1 MDLKIHPI
9 DIDPAQPFFGDLLNR
24 KDEVDNLTLI
34 VNNLN
39 SPAVIA
45 VNSGWGTGKTTFI
58 KMWAA
63 NLKLQGTASLYF
75 NAWNTDF
82 AANPL
87 VAFLGEMN
95 KGLQDLIGRNPIAN
109 KAWSQAKKFG
119 MQIAKRGL
127 PALIKIGTAG
137 VIDADKIV
145 EDEVAKVL
153 DGLAGDALK
162 VYEDH
167 KSAIKNFKESL
178 EIIVHESSRNTPVVI
193 FVDELDRCRPNY
205 ALDLL
210 ERIKHLFDVKGLIF
224 VLAMDRTQLG
234 HSIKA
239 IYGNGLD
246 ADGYLRRFI
255 DLDYTLRKPD
265 IGNYITNICQVLG
278 IDGFFKLRSQNSALS
293 NDWQHLYETLELLAK
308 AYKLSLRE
316 TEQLLTRI
324 NLVFCATKENQYI
337 YPALLAFLIVV
348 REKNREIYEEY
359 ILENGSAGSAI
370 THLRSLIPYEE
381 RIKNFECALIEG
393 FLLAGKRS
401 RRTEKISELNKYK
414 EVIDSENVSEE
425 EKAYVKQV
433 VAIANNP
440 IEMGRTISIEN
451 LVQKIEMSGQ
461 FQFPG
466 HDK

>member
-9 DIDPAQPFFGDLLNR
+9 DIDPTQPFSKDLLNR
-24 KDEVDNLTLI
+24 KGEVDNLTLI
-34 VNNLN
+34 VRNLN
-39 SPAVIA
+39 SPAVLV
-45 VNSGWGTGKTTFI
+45 VNSSWGTGKTTFI

-63 NLKLQGTASLYF
+63 SLKLQGTASLYF
-75 NAWNTDF
+75 NAWSTDF
-82 AANPL
+82 ATDPL

-95 KGLQDLIGRNPIAN
+95 RGLEDLIGGNPTSK
-109 KAWSQAKKFG
+109 KAWSKAKKFG
-119 MQIAKRGL
+119 MQIVKRGL

-153 DGLAGDALK
+153 EGLAGDALK
-162 VYEDH
+162 AFEDH

-178 EIIVHESSRNTPVVI
+178 ETIILESPEKTPVVI

-210 ERIKHLFDVKGLIF
+210 ERIKHLFDIKGLIF
-224 VLAMDRTQLG
+224 VLAMDRAQLG
-234 HSIKA
+234 HSIRA

-255 DLDYTLRKPD
+255 DLDYTLKKPD
-265 IGNYITNICQVLG
+265 IGDYIMNICQVLG
-278 IDGFFKLRSQNSALS
+278 INGFFERRSQYRALR
-293 NDWQHLYETLELLAK
+293 NDWEHLYKVLDLLAK

-337 YPALLAFLIVV
+337 YPALLAFLIVI

-381 RIKNFECALIEG
+381 RVKSFECELIEG

-401 RRTEKISELNKYK
+401 RRTEKISELNKYM
-414 EVIDSENVSEE
+414 EVINSENVSEE
-425 EKAYVKQV
+425 EKAYAQNV
-433 VAIANNP
+433 VHIANNP

-451 LVQKIEMSGQ
+451 LVQKIEMIGQ

-466 HDK
+466 YDI